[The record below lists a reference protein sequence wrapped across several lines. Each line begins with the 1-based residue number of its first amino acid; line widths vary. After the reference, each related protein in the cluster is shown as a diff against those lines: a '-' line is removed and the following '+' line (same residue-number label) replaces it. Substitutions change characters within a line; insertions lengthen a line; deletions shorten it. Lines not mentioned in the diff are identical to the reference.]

1 MFDNMT
7 IKQRLRLF
15 PVIASILIT
24 VAALAYVYF
33 SSVVH
38 EKTLINDNSKIVV
51 ENLLKARITVYQYLR
66 NPNDETAQKTRESF
80 AQLDKDLDSLSSL
93 LKVEENRKR
102 LSDAKGLI
110 SDYVKVFE
118 QVVQIANYEKNAG
131 LIEESVTLK
140 TKIKDM
146 SAIGSK
152 IEEKIIEIDK
162 VAAELK
168 TDAESS
174 LSTALV
180 LIGFSVIILFVTIA
194 VMISKAV
201 LSSIEGLRNGFEL
214 INRSDSTDHR
224 LEIKG
229 NDEITEISALFNSY
243 MNKLDTIAQQDKA
256 AIDDIR
262 RVSEMMAIGFVSVRI
277 KAQAGSPAL
286 QQTINGFN
294 TALAEMEKATAEISR
309 VMSALG
315 TSDFAVEFETGKY
328 SGELGGMMTSLQ
340 GLSESIGDFMAL
352 LSKNGIALNQGAT
365 TLSNASNDLSGSSN
379 TQASSLEETAAAI
392 EELTSN
398 ISANSQKASEMASL
412 AR

>member
-51 ENLLKARITVYQYLR
+51 ANLLKARITVYQYLR

-102 LSDAKGLI
+102 VSDAKGLI
-110 SDYVKVFE
+110 SDYVKDFE
-118 QVVQIANYEKNAG
+118 QVVQITNYEKNAG

-174 LSTALV
+174 LSTTLV

-229 NDEITEISALFNSY
+229 NNEITEVSALFNSY
-243 MNKLDTIAQQDKA
+243 MNKLDAIAQQDKA

-262 RVSEMMAIGFVSVRI
+262 RVSEMMAIGFVSSRI
-277 KAQAGSPAL
+277 KIQAGSPNL
-286 QQTINGFN
+286 QQAINGFN
-294 TALAEMEKATAEISR
+294 TALAEMEKAIAEISR

-315 TSDFAVEFETGKY
+315 DRKSVV
-328 SGELGGMMTSLQ
+328 
-340 GLSESIGDFMAL
+340 
-352 LSKNGIALNQGAT
+352 
-365 TLSNASNDLSGSSN
+365 
-379 TQASSLEETAAAI
+379 
-392 EELTSN
+392 
-398 ISANSQKASEMASL
+398 
-412 AR
+412 